1 MKRRKRR
8 KVNVQRLLILAC
20 IPVLCIGGIG
30 WGIHHFFD
38 QREQNARWQLVQS
51 IEKEHNKVRK
61 EIKKMETSDYVD
73 EDDFESLRELALKED
88 YDNFALLDNYGKEQ
102 VRIDDESFEKIEA
115 LKQPKKEKYY
125 RLMKMVDE
133 MDDEG
138 GSYVR
143 FVLQE
148 PKSRID
154 YALEFENRDKYKK
167 PSRTIEKDLDEVP
180 HLIQWDTKWG
190 FVPYG
195 DMRISFSGCAPTCL
209 SMVISYLNQ
218 DDEITPA
225 VLAEYSEESGYYV
238 EGVGTS
244 HALLDAAASDYNIDV
259 EGVMLDE
266 ESLTAALKDGKI
278 CIASVRPGDFT
289 TVGHFIVISGIK
301 DGKLEVKDPNSK
313 IRTKKLWDI
322 DRVLDQ
328 TNAIWAYSK
337 G

>member
-1 MKRRKRR
+1 MKKRR
-8 KVNVQRLLILAC
+8 KVNKSRLLILA
-20 IPVLCIGGIG
+20 IVPILCIAGIG

-38 QREQNARWQLVQS
+38 QREQNSRWQTVQAIS
-51 IEKEHNKVRK
+51 KEHNKIKK
-61 EIKKMETSDYVD
+61 EIRNMETSEYVE

-88 YDNFALLDNYGKEQ
+88 KEEFSYLDTFGKEQ
-102 VRIDDESFEKIEA
+102 TRIEDADFEKIMT
-115 LKQPKKEKYY
+115 LKKPKTEKFYQ
-125 RLMKMVDE
+125 LMKLVDE
-133 MDDEG
+133 MKEEG
-138 GSYVR
+138 SSYVR

-154 YALEFENRDKYKK
+154 YALEFKNRKNYEK
-167 PSRTIEKDLDEVP
+167 PSKTIGVDLNQVP

-238 EGVGTS
+238 NGVGTS
-244 HALLDAAASDYNIDV
+244 HALLAAAANDFNIDV
-259 EGVMLDE
+259 EGVTVDE
-266 ESLTAALKDGKI
+266 ESLVAALEDGKI
-278 CIASVRPGDFT
+278 CIVSVRPGDFT
-289 TVGHFIVISGIK
+289 TVGHFIVISGMK
-301 DGKLEVKDPNSK
+301 DGKLEIRDPNSK
-313 IRTKKLWDI
+313 IRTKKLWDVE
-322 DRVLDQ
+322 RVIDQ